1 MFFQGGK
8 DTKKARSF
16 AKRGGLCFFIGSYR
30 LLSFFDT
37 SNAVACVFH
46 VVVNFE

>member
-16 AKRGGLCFFIGSYR
+16 VKKGGLCFINGSKYE
-30 LLSFFDT
+30 
-37 SNAVACVFH
+37 ACLAFQTII
-46 VVVNFE
+46 VVEFVDV